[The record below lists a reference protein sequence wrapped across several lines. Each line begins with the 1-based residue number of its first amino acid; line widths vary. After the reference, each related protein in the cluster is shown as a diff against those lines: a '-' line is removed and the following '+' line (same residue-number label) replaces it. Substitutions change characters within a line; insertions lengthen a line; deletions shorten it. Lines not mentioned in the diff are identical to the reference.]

1 MSTAR
6 GHGPVTTLA
15 GFAYA
20 RAGWDLGRDGHLWEA
35 LLAAQSGLG
44 EGVAVVDLEH
54 LRLLFV
60 NDALCRMCG
69 YRAEEILDL
78 PNYYALVA
86 PDDAAAIQAKA
97 GGRSPDDLRDGA
109 APRHQTRM
117 VRKDGQIIEVDVS
130 VKPLPSLPGSCM
142 IAVVRDVSQERRRE
156 REASA
161 AERKYRELVERLPV
175 VTYVAEPGEVGAWI
189 YISPQIER
197 IMGYTPQE
205 WMADPL
211 IWANAIHPDD
221 RDRVLDAEE
230 RLKTG
235 KRPSAL
241 EYRLITRGGSVLWVS
256 DEAVLRAE
264 AEDGVWLLDGLF
276 VDISDRKAAETQLQ
290 HLADH
295 DALTGLLNRR
305 RFIEDLTLEL
315 KLAKREQRH
324 STVLVIDVDNFKYVN
339 DSLGHHAGDQLIRSV
354 AKVLGTGL
362 READTLSRLGGDE
375 FALLLRGTAGDD
387 AAPVA
392 RRLIQAVRGHSFAIA
407 TEPIAVT
414 ASAGLASIGG
424 GDETAEEVLADA
436 DMAMYESKRS
446 GRDRVMVFSPG
457 MRTRLEERRTWADR
471 IRGALQEDGRGLLLY
486 QQPILDL
493 ATNEVS
499 QYELLIRMEGPD
511 GTVIAPEQFLPV
523 AERFDLV
530 QAIDRWV
537 VGRAIALLSE
547 HERAGRELVLTVNL
561 SGRSMGDAALFEL
574 LEHDLSSTGIDASRL
589 VLEITETA
597 AIENM
602 EEARVFAERLAAL
615 GCRLALDDFGSGF
628 GSFYYL
634 KHLPFHYLKIDG
646 DFVRNLT
653 RNPVDQAV
661 VRSIVQIAASVGYE
675 TIAEFVADEATLQAV
690 REYGVDYAQ
699 GFEIGIPEPVT
710 APAGPG

>member
-1 MSTAR
+1 
-6 GHGPVTTLA
+6 
-15 GFAYA
+15 
-20 RAGWDLGRDGHLWEA
+20 
-35 LLAAQSGLG
+35 
-44 EGVAVVDLEH
+44 
-54 LRLLFV
+54 
-60 NDALCRMCG
+60 
-69 YRAEEILDL
+69 
-78 PNYYALVA
+78 
-86 PDDAAAIQAKA
+86 
-97 GGRSPDDLRDGA
+97 
-109 APRHQTRM
+109 
-117 VRKDGQIIEVDVS
+117 
-130 VKPLPSLPGSCM
+130 M

-175 VTYVAEPGEVGAWI
+175 VTYVAEPGEIGAWV

-205 WMADPL
+205 WMDDPS
-211 IWANAIHPDD
+211 IWANAIHPED

-256 DEAVLRAE
+256 DEAVMRAE
-264 AEDGVWLLDGLF
+264 PEDGVWLLDGLF
-276 VDISDRKAAETQLQ
+276 VDISDRKAAESQLQ
-290 HLADH
+290 QLADH

-315 KLAKREQRH
+315 KLAKREQRR

-392 RRLIQAVRGHSFAIA
+392 QRLIQAVRDHSFAIA

-414 ASAGLASIGG
+414 ASAGLASIG

-471 IRGALQEDGRGLLLY
+471 IRAALQEDGRGLLLY

-493 ATNEVS
+493 ATNAVS
-499 QYELLIRMEGPD
+499 QYELLIRMEAAD
-511 GTVIAPEQFLPV
+511 GTIVAPEHFLPV

-537 VGRAIALLSE
+537 VRHAIELLSE

-561 SGRSMGDAALFEL
+561 SGRSIGDPELFEL
-574 LEHDLSSTGIDASRL
+574 LEHDLRSTGIDASRL

-634 KHLPFHYLKIDG
+634 KHLPFDYLKIDG

-653 RNPVDQAV
+653 RNPIDQAV
-661 VRSIVQIAASVGYE
+661 VRSIVQIAGTVGYE
-675 TIAEFVADEATLQAV
+675 TIAEFVADEATLEAV
-690 REYGVDYAQ
+690 REYGVGFAQ
-699 GFEIGIPEPVT
+699 GFHIGIPEPVK
-710 APAGPG
+710 ARSGPEQQQ

>member
-1 MSTAR
+1 MSSA
-6 GHGPVTTLA
+6 GGQGPVTTLA
-15 GFAYA
+15 GFSYA
-20 RAGWDLGRDGHLWEA
+20 RTGWGLGREDHLWEA
-35 LLAAQSGLG
+35 LLAAQSELG

-78 PNYYALVA
+78 PSYYALM
-86 PDDAAAIQAKA
+86 PPEDAAAVQEQA

-109 APRHQTRM
+109 GPRHETRM
-117 VRKDGQIIEVDVS
+117 VRKDGTVVEVEVS

-156 REASA
+156 RDASA

-175 VTYVAEPGEVGAWI
+175 VTYVAEPGAVGTWV

-197 IMGYTPQE
+197 IMGYTPEE
-205 WMADPL
+205 WMADSS

-241 EYRLITRGGSVLWVS
+241 EYRLITRGGSILWVS
-256 DEAVLRAE
+256 DEAVMRAAPE
-264 AEDGVWLLDGLF
+264 NGVWLLDGLF
-276 VDISDRKAAETQLQ
+276 VDISDRKAAESQLQ
-290 HLADH
+290 YLADH

-375 FALLLRGTAGDD
+375 FALLLRGTAGED
-387 AAPVA
+387 ALPVA
-392 RRLIQAVRGHSFAIA
+392 QRLITAVRERSFAIA

-414 ASAGLASIGG
+414 ASGGLASIGV
-424 GDETAEEVLADA
+424 GDKTPEDVLADA
-436 DMAMYESKRS
+436 DMAMYESKRA
-446 GRDRVMVFSPG
+446 GRDRVMAFAPG

-471 IRGALQEDGRGLLLY
+471 IRAALQDDGHGLLLY

-493 ATNEVS
+493 ATNEIS
-499 QYELLIRMEGPD
+499 QYELLIRMEEAD
-511 GTVIAPEQFLPV
+511 GTVVAPEQFLPV

-537 VGRAIALLSE
+537 VRRAIALLAE

-561 SGRSMGDAALFEL
+561 SGRTIGDPELFEL
-574 LEHDLSSTGIDASRL
+574 LEHDLASTGIDASRL

-653 RNPVDQAV
+653 RNPIDQAV
-661 VRSIVQIAASVGYE
+661 VRSIVQIAGSVGYE
-675 TIAEFVADEATLQAV
+675 TIAEFVADEATLLAV
-690 REYGVDYAQ
+690 REYGVDFAQ
-699 GFEIGIPEPVT
+699 GFEIGIPKPVKG
-710 APAGPG
+710 PAR